1 MILALAFP
9 GLDVDAD
16 VVHSVASIA
25 VMDQTFVGLTMDVSV
40 VSLMLVASVGLTG
53 HETEPGVGA
62 VLAEELMMVRP
73 FMFMSCVCVN
83 QSSVSCLTY
92 FTSS

>member
-16 VVHSVASIA
+16 VVHSVASHLIA
-25 VMDQTFVGLTMDVSV
+25 VMVKTFVGLITDVSV
-40 VSLMLVASVGLTG
+40 VSLMLVASVGSTV

-73 FMFMSCVCVN
+73 FMYMSCVCVN
-83 QSSVSCLTY
+83 IFY
-92 FTSS
+92 FIMTSF